1 VTRNERICEQTGDT
15 PKPVG
20 NVAKLK
26 RGHLV
31 R

>member
-1 VTRNERICEQTGDT
+1 MRNERICEQTGDI

-20 NVAKLK
+20 TVAKLK